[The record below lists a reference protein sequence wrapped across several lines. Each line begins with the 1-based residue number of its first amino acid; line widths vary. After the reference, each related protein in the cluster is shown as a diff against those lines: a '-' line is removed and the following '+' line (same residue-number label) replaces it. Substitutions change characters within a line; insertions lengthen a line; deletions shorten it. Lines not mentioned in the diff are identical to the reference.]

1 MSRRPGSRRSPR
13 RGPGRA
19 RGASGQSTVELALVL
34 PVVVLLVLLVVEVAA
49 IGHDQLLVTNAA
61 REAARA
67 VAVSPAA
74 DAPRRAAAAGGGLDP
89 TRLRVQVSGR
99 GEPGSYAETQVR
111 YSHRVELP
119 LVRGH
124 VPDLEL
130 EATVTMRVES

>member
-1 MSRRPGSRRSPR
+1 MRRRPGSRRSPLR
-13 RGPGRA
+13 RSGRA
-19 RGASGQSTVELALVL
+19 RGAAGQSTVELALVL
-34 PVVVLLVLLVVEVAA
+34 PVVVLLVVIVVEVAA

-67 VAVSPAA
+67 VAVSSAA
-74 DAPRRAAAAGGGLDP
+74 DAPRRAATGGGGLDP

-99 GEPGSYAETQVR
+99 GEPGSYAQTRVQ
-111 YSHRVELP
+111 YTHRVELP